1 MFQGKLYPSSKDG
14 SRNTVNAKK
23 DFLNPFQ
30 REELKKRL
38 IEKYTKLYALN
49 NPQMVKEE
57 VENFFRQNNEINS
70 SNLLTLEQR
79 IKSQSLRGRS
89 LAQPPHRT
97 DASRKLELEGNAR
110 PGDTAYNYRTGPAEG
125 GFFQSEVPPG
135 GQPIGHASL
144 DPSKL
149 SQLQDIEYANEE
161 EEWGTVY
168 KYNHYLYK
176 QEEKLK
182 KAREQQKKQ
191 ATMKQLDEQLKEKER
206 REQVEKEKEQSYVN
220 AQKKALDIENRKEEA
235 KQQLIKEKTK
245 FEKEMR
251 DMQMK
256 DISERR
262 NFENQQDKALDKY
275 LLQKIKDEMKKE
287 QEEAADS
294 KLKKKNE
301 LRRVMDENEVRKKLL
316 AEQAEKERLQ
326 EIELQKKAIQI
337 EQTLEEARNAEF
349 KAKADRISS
358 ILKKYASLTQL
369 RREGQRHQAQEPR
382 DGHEE
387 PALPRPARKSPQR
400 KRASRAGRS
409 QDAQDAAEE
418 LPGQTGRP
426 EEGQGGR

>member
-14 SRNTVNAKK
+14 SRNTVNTKK
-23 DFLNPFQ
+23 DFLNPYQ

-49 NPQMVKEE
+49 NPQMVKDE

-70 SNLLTLEQR
+70 NNLLTLEQR

-89 LAQPPHRT
+89 LAQPPNRT
-97 DASRKLELEGNAR
+97 DTSRKLELEGNAKGGDSNYNYNR
-110 PGDTAYNYRTGPAEG
+110 QNPGDG

-135 GQPIGHASL
+135 GQPVGHSSV
-144 DPSKL
+144 DPNKL
-149 SQLQDIEYANEE
+149 SQVQNIEYANEE

-191 ATMKQLDEQLKEKER
+191 ATMKQLDEQLKEKDR

-235 KQQLIKEKTK
+235 KIQLIKEKTK

-256 DISERR
+256 DINERR
-262 NFENQQDKALDKY
+262 DFENQQDKALDKY

-287 QEEAADS
+287 QEETADS

-301 LRRVMDENEVRKKLL
+301 MRRVMDENEVRKKLL

-337 EQTLEEARNAEF
+337 EQALEEARSAEF

-358 ILKKYASLTQL
+358 ILKKYAHVTQL
-369 RREGQRHQAQEPR
+369 GGEGQRHQTEEPR

-387 PALPRPARKSPQR
+387 PALPRPAREGAQGEGE
-400 KRASRAGRS
+400 ARAGRGE
-409 QDAQDAAEE
+409 DAEDPAQE
-418 LPGQTGRP
+418 LLG
-426 EEGQGGR
+426 